1 MGRCIIAN
9 FDLTGRRALV
19 TGASS
24 GLGAHFATV
33 LATAGAHVVIA
44 ARRRDRLEHL
54 HATISGNGGLVTVAD
69 LDVTD
74 SASVAALA
82 RAEPEID
89 VVVNNAGM
97 VREARAL
104 HVDEADW
111 AAVIDTNQ
119 TGAFKVAQAF
129 ARKMRD
135 RGTGGSIIN
144 IASILGIR
152 QGGGVLPYAVSKAAV
167 IQMTKSLALELAR
180 DGIRVNALAPGYIET
195 ELNEAFWQ
203 SEAGAAM
210 INRIPQRRLGRL
222 QDLEGPLLL
231 LASEASAYM
240 TGSVVAVDGGHLVSG
255 L

>member
-1 MGRCIIAN
+1 MERFVIAN

-33 LATAGAHVVIA
+33 LAAAGAHVVIA
-44 ARRRDRLEHL
+44 ARRRERLEQL
-54 HATISGNGGLVTVAD
+54 HATISGTGGLVTVAD
-69 LDVTD
+69 LDVTN
-74 SASVAALA
+74 SESVAALA
-82 RAEPEID
+82 RSEPEID

-104 HVDEADW
+104 HIEEADW

-129 ARKMRD
+129 ARQMRD

-180 DGIRVNALAPGYIET
+180 DGIRVNALAPGYIAT
-195 ELNEAFWQ
+195 ELNEAFWE
-203 SEAGAAM
+203 SEAGVAM
-210 INRIPQRRLGRL
+210 IKRIPQRRLGRL

-240 TGSVVAVDGGHLVSG
+240 TGAVVAVDGGHLVSS